1 MTFTTGTGR
10 SLTGIPSPEISWRR
24 EAGPLPVTAETLP
37 GGVLRLEAVTRAEA
51 GRYVCSGRN
60 SVGLAE
66 ETVEL
71 RLADPPRV
79 RLEPAGR
86 VVLSE
91 GESLTALCHL
101 VAGDPPPHLSWH
113 KYQQ

>member
-1 MTFTTGTGR
+1 MVRSVG
-10 SLTGIPSPEISWRR
+10 SLTGRAGCGGSCLTIPRANLAA
-24 EAGPLPVTAETLP
+24 AGGYL
-37 GGVLRLEAVTRAEA
+37 
-51 GRYVCSGRN
+51 CSASN
-60 SVGLAE
+60 TVGLAE
-66 ETVEL
+66 ETVEVKL
-71 RLADPPRV
+71 EDPPEV

-101 VAGDPPPHLSWH
+101 VAGDPPPRLSWH